1 MAGFG
6 VDRGSGSS
14 PGGVADLAASTGSS
28 LVGFI
33 QSGTGAIA
41 RTIEARLRD
50 LVSILDFIPV
60 AEHAAIAAQTSA
72 TTLTTYIQ
80 AALDAVHTDKRGGL
94 YVPAGLYNTGE
105 INWPGNNI
113 ALVGAGSGYGY
124 NSNDT
129 VRTIFKAVA
138 GTTHVFDL
146 VQTGTSEDRKNN
158 LLMGFQVD
166 GNAIATNGIRCSGS
180 NLLHQ
185 VRATGCTGAGF
196 LLENLTNS
204 TSLVECAGVSNSG
217 VGLKASGVSAT
228 KFSVVR
234 SNFSLNTVGGVN
246 LETGFGV
253 SFEDV
258 TIESN
263 GAYGLRIFRPN
274 THTNLLGNM
283 SFKSCWL
290 EDPDTVDLIIDAET
304 RNAANGPTRI
314 KFDNCHFSVPVVTQ
328 DYADLLCCYLVT
340 FDHCH
345 FDGSTEAGAL
355 NVNSTAFNVGLI
367 ESKLGRSSG
376 SDGLTTAQVNNVLSN
391 GVRCYARDA
400 ETITVRVTD
409 VMTTLIS
416 DAEKQRLTAT
426 GFSKFSVDGSY
437 ADSTGSYHELR
448 SNAAN
453 YAAQVSNKHAT
464 TPHGLFL
471 YFDASAPND
480 NIQQFILALD
490 NAATRFSVFSSGAI
504 RACQG
509 TAIPAGGTAGRGVM
523 VSSTANFGV
532 FFGSGA
538 PTLSAAQGSL
548 YIRSDGSSAS
558 TRLYV
563 NTDGGTTW
571 TNVTTAA

>member
-1 MAGFG
+1 M
-6 VDRGSGSS
+6 
-14 PGGVADLAASTGSS
+14 
-28 LVGFI
+28 
-33 QSGTGAIA
+33 
-41 RTIEARLRD
+41 
-50 LVSILDFIPV
+50 
-60 AEHAAIAAQTSA
+60 
-72 TTLTTYIQ
+72 
-80 AALDAVHTDKRGGL
+80 
-94 YVPAGLYNTGE
+94 
-105 INWPGNNI
+105 
-113 ALVGAGSGYGY
+113 
-124 NSNDT
+124 
-129 VRTIFKAVA
+129 
-138 GTTHVFDL
+138 
-146 VQTGTSEDRKNN
+146 
-158 LLMGFQVD
+158 
-166 GNAIATNGIRCSGS
+166 
-180 NLLHQ
+180 
-185 VRATGCTGAGF
+185 
-196 LLENLTNS
+196 
-204 TSLVECAGVSNSG
+204 
-217 VGLKASGVSAT
+217 
-228 KFSVVR
+228 
-234 SNFSLNTVGGVN
+234 
-246 LETGFGV
+246 
-253 SFEDV
+253 
-258 TIESN
+258 
-263 GAYGLRIFRPN
+263 
-274 THTNLLGNM
+274 
-283 SFKSCWL
+283 
-290 EDPDTVDLIIDAET
+290 
-304 RNAANGPTRI
+304 
-314 KFDNCHFSVPVVTQ
+314 
-328 DYADLLCCYLVT
+328 
-340 FDHCH
+340 
-345 FDGSTEAGAL
+345 
-355 NVNSTAFNVGLI
+355 
-367 ESKLGRSSG
+367 
-376 SDGLTTAQVNNVLSN
+376 
-391 GVRCYARDA
+391 RCYARDA